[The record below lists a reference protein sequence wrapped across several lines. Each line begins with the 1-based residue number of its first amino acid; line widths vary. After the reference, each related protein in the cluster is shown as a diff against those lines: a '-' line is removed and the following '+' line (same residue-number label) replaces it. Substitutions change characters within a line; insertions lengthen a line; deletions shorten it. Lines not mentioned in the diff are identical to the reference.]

1 MNMGMIQTR
10 DQNMTLKLTWF
21 FIDTIL
27 KILGQ
32 NIKESFKKA
41 FALITFKVYVF
52 HSWKLSDKEKER
64 KRSIK

>member
-1 MNMGMIQTR
+1 MNMGITQTR
-10 DQNMTLKLTWF
+10 DQTMTLKLTWY

-27 KILGQ
+27 KILSQ
-32 NIKESFKKA
+32 NTKESFKKA